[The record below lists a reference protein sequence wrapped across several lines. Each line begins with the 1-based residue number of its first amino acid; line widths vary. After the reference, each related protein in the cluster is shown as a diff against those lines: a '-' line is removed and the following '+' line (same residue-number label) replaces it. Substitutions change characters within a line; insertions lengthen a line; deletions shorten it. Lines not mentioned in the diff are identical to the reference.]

1 MVWKLQVPPKVR
13 IFVWRLINDGL
24 ATKQNK
30 KTRKLAMTGTC
41 QLCGMEDESAYHA
54 VVRCPHAIKLRKEIR
69 KEWKIPG
76 EEELNWSGPLWLLLL
91 SDRFDVAT
99 NSRLALLFWRTWFVR
114 NEVVHNG
121 RWIWVS
127 GSIAFLQDYLQLMQN
142 CHKPGYVID
151 TKGKSICTEQDY
163 RGNENNLSNK
173 PVTNT
178 YAWTKPPQGWVKIN
192 VDGAFDAGS
201 NRAGIGVIIRD
212 ENGAV
217 LPTSWQVIHDEYSAE
232 AVETKA

>member
-76 EEELNWSGPLWLLLL
+76 EEGLNWSGPLWLLLL
-91 SDRFDVAT
+91 
-99 NSRLALLFWRTWFVR
+99 
-114 NEVVHNG
+114 
-121 RWIWVS
+121 
-127 GSIAFLQDYLQLMQN
+127 FL
-142 CHKPGYVID
+142 
-151 TKGKSICTEQDY
+151 S
-163 RGNENNLSNK
+163 
-173 PVTNT
+173 
-178 YAWTKPPQGWVKIN
+178 
-192 VDGAFDAGS
+192 F
-201 NRAGIGVIIRD
+201 
-212 ENGAV
+212 
-217 LPTSWQVIHDEYSAE
+217 
-232 AVETKA
+232 